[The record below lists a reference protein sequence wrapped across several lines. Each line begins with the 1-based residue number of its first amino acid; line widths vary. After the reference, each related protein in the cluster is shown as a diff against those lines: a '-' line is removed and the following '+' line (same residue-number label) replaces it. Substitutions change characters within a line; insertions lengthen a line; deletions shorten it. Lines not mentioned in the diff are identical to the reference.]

1 MRVLI
6 AFDKFKDSLSA
17 RQACALTAEA
27 LRELGHAWELDLC
40 PLADGGE
47 GFAEILTLAA
57 GGELQTFTVTGP
69 RGEPI
74 EAPVGLVRLDRIPPA
89 ARARLQLDAEE
100 AQPIAVI
107 AMASASGLEG
117 VPRDRRD
124 PWQATSLGTGELVRA
139 AAGLGAGA
147 ILLGVGGSATND
159 LGLGALSALGFSF
172 SGADERPIAPL
183 VPAAW
188 ARLIRIDGQ
197 PPAALPAIRIACDV
211 SNPLLGPRGAA
222 AVFGP
227 QKGLLPGDYARLEAE
242 SGRLAALL
250 CAHCG
255 QPIAVA
261 ELPGA
266 GAAGGIAF
274 GLMTAVGARLLP
286 GSDLVS
292 DWLDLDARLA
302 AADLVITGEG
312 SFDESSW
319 GGKGPGA
326 VVARAL
332 ALGKPVRV
340 FAGRVATDRRPPRL
354 HLHAITPAGVPLA
367 DALRQAA
374 DHLRAAVR
382 AALAAPSG
390 PSPSGG

>member
-6 AFDKFKDSLSA
+6 AFDKFKDSLTA
-17 RQACALTAEA
+17 REACAVTAEA
-27 LRELGHAWELDLC
+27 LRQQEPAWELDLC

-57 GGELQTFTVTGP
+57 GGELRPVGVSGP

-74 EAPVGLVRLDRIPPA
+74 EASFGLVRPDRIPAA
-89 ARARLQLDAEE
+89 ARARLQLDAGE
-100 AQPIAVI
+100 ARPVAVI
-107 AMASASGLEG
+107 AMASASGLEF
-117 VPRDRRD
+117 VPRELRD
-124 PWQATSLGTGELVRA
+124 PWQATSLGTGQLVQA
-139 AAGLGAGA
+139 AAGLGAGMV
-147 ILLGVGGSATND
+147 LLGVGGSATND
-159 LGLGALSALGFSF
+159 LGLGALSVLGFSF
-172 SGADERPIAPL
+172 LAADGQALDPL
-183 VPAAW
+183 VPASWPRLVRIEGA
-188 ARLIRIDGQ
+188 AR
-197 PPAALPAIRIACDV
+197 PALPPIRIACDV
-211 SNPLLGPRGAA
+211 SNPLLGPRGAT

-227 QKGLLPGDYARLEAE
+227 QKGLRPADYERLESE
-242 SGRLAALL
+242 ITRLAALL
-250 CAHCG
+250 CAHCA
-255 QPIAVA
+255 QPATVA
-261 ELPGA
+261 DRPGA

-274 GLMTAVGARLLP
+274 GLMTALGARLLP

-340 FAGRVATDRRPPRL
+340 FAGRVATSQRPPGL

-367 DALRQAA
+367 DALRDAA

-382 AALAAPSG
+382 AAVAAS
-390 PSPSGG
+390 